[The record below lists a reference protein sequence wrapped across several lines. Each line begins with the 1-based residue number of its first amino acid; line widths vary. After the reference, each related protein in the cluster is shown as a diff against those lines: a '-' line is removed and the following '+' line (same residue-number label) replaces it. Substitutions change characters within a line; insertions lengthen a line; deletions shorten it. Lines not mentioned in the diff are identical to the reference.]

1 MTVRISFASIVITNE
16 EQAVDFYT
24 NRLGFQLV
32 ADFPTPFGSRF
43 LMFAPPGGGA
53 RIVATKAVPG
63 VEWKAGVFTN
73 IAFEA
78 EDVQATYESL
88 RARGV
93 QFIQAPERQPWGGLQ
108 ARFAD
113 QDGNIFQLN
122 SAGGWS
128 R

>member
-1 MTVRISFASIVITNE
+1 MRMGFASVIITDE
-16 EQAVDFYT
+16 DRAVDFYT

-32 ADFPTPFGSRF
+32 VDFPTPFGSRF

-53 RIVATKAVPG
+53 NIVATKAVPG
-63 VEWKAGVFTN
+63 VEWKAGILTN
-73 IAFEA
+73 IAFEVD
-78 EDVQATYESL
+78 DVQATYEAL
-88 RARGV
+88 RAKGV
-93 QFIQAPERQPWGGLQ
+93 EFDQAPTKQPWGGLQ